1 MMHRLMTA
9 ASRHRAPLTVLAF
22 FGILSPLLVIAPQG
36 EGSQIIAAVLLTLA
50 VVGVLFVLAV
60 NLSGRD
66 PDAETRA
73 LDVAPDPLA
82 AALFVRWLRRSKHFR
97 FVGGLSGATLG
108 LAFAENGDL
117 APVLVGLLAGIAVG
131 GATAEIHFFGQR
143 HTSSR
148 SADISRRR
156 LGDYVTRS
164 DTAALIAITVAA
176 FAVIAIAVADRSG
189 QPKPLWTAVAALAA
203 VLATTGMQ
211 WAVVVRRR
219 PALSADLRRA
229 DDLIRRLAAT
239 QGFTRPA
246 IALALVL
253 VSQSLTTFGNSTTI
267 TLAVIALWIL
277 ALAWYV
283 ASRQSRRNLRAL
295 INS

>member
-1 MMHRLMTA
+1 MMHRLMNA
-9 ASRHRAPLTVLAF
+9 VSRHRARLTVVAF
-22 FGILSPLLVIAPQG
+22 FGILFPFLVVAPQG
-36 EGSQIIAAVLLTLA
+36 EGSRITAAVLLSLA
-50 VVGVLFVLAV
+50 AVCVLLVLAV

-82 AALFVRWLRRSKHFR
+82 AALFARWLRRSKHFR

-108 LAFAENGDL
+108 VAFAESNL
-117 APVLVGLLAGIAVG
+117 TPVLVGLLAGIAVG
-131 GATAEIHFFGQR
+131 GAMAEVHFFGQR
-143 HTSSR
+143 HTSPR
-148 SADISRRR
+148 SAEITLRR
-156 LGDYVTRS
+156 LSDYVTRT
-164 DTAALIAITVAA
+164 DTAALITIAVAA
-176 FAVIAIAVADRSG
+176 FAMIAIAVADRSD
-189 QPKPLWTAVAALAA
+189 QPKPLWSALAALAA

-219 PALSADLRRA
+219 PALSVDLRRA
-229 DDLIRRLAAT
+229 DDLMRRLAAT

-246 IALALVL
+246 IAFALVM
-253 VSQSLTTFGNSTTI
+253 VSQSLATFANSTTI
-267 TLAVIALWIL
+267 TIAVIALWIL

-295 INS
+295 IDS